1 MVAGTISRIVNSYGS
16 KWGHVR
22 PDREPR
28 QVFFNVE
35 SLVEGEDFAALGLGD
50 AVEFDQEPDRANGMR
65 AIHMRLIASAPR
77 EAEPVAV
84 ETPVAAAE
92 SLETAGAAE

>member
-28 QVFFNVE
+28 QVFFNVD
-35 SLVEGEDFAALGLGD
+35 SLVEGVDFTSLGLGD
-50 AVEFDQEPDRANGMR
+50 SVEFEQETDRANGMR
-65 AIHMRLIASAPR
+65 ATQMRLIASAPR
-77 EAEPVAV
+77 EAVSPEPVAV
-84 ETPVAAAE
+84 EAAGSDE
-92 SLETAGAAE
+92 

>member
-1 MVAGTISRIVNSYGS
+1 LVAGTISRIVNSYGS

-28 QVFFNVE
+28 QVFFNVD
-35 SLVEGEDFAALGLGD
+35 SLGEGVDFTSLGLGD
-50 AVEFDQEPDRANGMR
+50 SVEFEQETDRANGMR

-77 EAEPVAV
+77 EATPEPVAV
-84 ETPVAAAE
+84 EAVGSDE
-92 SLETAGAAE
+92 

>member
-28 QVFFNVE
+28 QVFFNVD
-35 SLVEGEDFAALGLGD
+35 SLVDGVEFTSLGLGD
-50 AVEFDQEPDRANGMR
+50 SVEFDQETDRANGMR
-65 AIHMRLIASAPR
+65 AIRMRLIASAPPD
-77 EAEPVAV
+77 AMSPEPVAMEAV
-84 ETPVAAAE
+84 GSEE
-92 SLETAGAAE
+92 